1 VWSAWHRIHLPDA
14 KIAVDVF
21 MVLSGFLMVHLSLER
36 ADREPIGTASTA
48 VRFWK
53 RRLFRI
59 APLYYVVVAF
69 AFIFGNSF
77 KAGIASLIAANP
89 DHFVTFQSVHLPQY
103 THYTLS
109 NLLMHISFL
118 FGFVPAF
125 ASSTLLPDWSIG
137 LEMQFY
143 AAFPVMLFLFRR
155 LPPISATI
163 LIFAVAAVAKRLTV
177 LIFGLSFPE
186 PSFLPLKM
194 NLFLVGMLVA
204 FANSRFKPQPVNR
217 ILLLVAALSV
227 ASLNSR
233 YIVVLT
239 ALIFLMTAETDDS
252 EPLVKWTKGWLAR
265 ILGNPLTRFMADMSY
280 GVYLVHNFFIAFVGG
295 WLYRQ
300 PGLPNWERAALLT
313 LLSLAGSY
321 SVAYVLHHLVEKPGI
336 RLGHRL

>member
-1 VWSAWHRIHLPDA
+1 
-14 KIAVDVF
+14 
-21 MVLSGFLMVHLSLER
+21 
-36 ADREPIGTASTA
+36 
-48 VRFWK
+48 
-53 RRLFRI
+53 
-59 APLYYVVVAF
+59 
-69 AFIFGNSF
+69 
-77 KAGIASLIAANP
+77 
-89 DHFVTFQSVHLPQY
+89 
-103 THYTLS
+103 
-109 NLLMHISFL
+109 
-118 FGFVPAF
+118 
-125 ASSTLLPDWSIG
+125 
-137 LEMQFY
+137 
-143 AAFPVMLFLFRR
+143 
-155 LPPISATI
+155 
-163 LIFAVAAVAKRLTV
+163 
-177 LIFGLSFPE
+177 
-186 PSFLPLKM
+186 M

-336 RLGHRL
+336 RLGQRF